1 VTGTGDGGAGAP
13 GVRVE
18 RRGRVGLVTIEREQA
33 RNAIDTATLD
43 ALEDAFAAFAADE
56 DIWAVVVTGSGE
68 RAFSAGM
75 DLKAF
80 AAEAAAGR
88 SELPDRLGRFFRR
101 PFPKPLVAAVN
112 GAALAAGL
120 ELVLACD
127 LVVASEGALFGIPE
141 VRRGLVAG
149 AGGLVRLP
157 RRVPYSVAL
166 ELAFTG
172 QPVDARRAYEL
183 GLVNRVVPAGGA
195 VEAALALAGEICANA
210 PLAVRASKEIVRST
224 LPLEEQAA
232 FALNDELMAP
242 VFASDDALEGARA
255 FADKREP
262 RWTAS

>member
-1 VTGTGDGGAGAP
+1 
-13 GVRVE
+13 
-18 RRGRVGLVTIEREQA
+18 
-33 RNAIDTATLD
+33 
-43 ALEDAFAAFAADE
+43 
-56 DIWAVVVTGSGE
+56 
-68 RAFSAGM
+68 M

-172 QPVDARRAYEL
+172 QPVDS
-183 GLVNRVVPAGGA
+183 GA
-195 VEAALALAGEICANA
+195 PTSSA
-210 PLAVRASKEIVRST
+210 
-224 LPLEEQAA
+224 
-232 FALNDELMAP
+232 
-242 VFASDDALEGARA
+242 
-255 FADKREP
+255 
-262 RWTAS
+262 W